1 MASNAAI
8 AKQLLGRKPPPGE
21 HSLLVLGLAGLSASA
36 GVVHLSVVA
45 DHLREGIAFGL
56 FFVALGAFQLGWALA
71 ALLRRRRHLYWVAA
85 AVNTAVILIWVLSRT
100 IGIPAGVPEPVGRAD
115 LFSTLVEAILVTG
128 SLALLRPIG
137 EAVSRKIG
145 RAVLVVSVAAAPLT
159 GLVSTSIAGETHVHH
174 EDLPLTTIIK
184 PLRMITITRFPLTT
198 PSNAASVGMEWRTLD
213 TSLSMSCSA
222 AHRLCSAPT

>member
-174 EDLPLTTIIK
+174 EAT
-184 PLRMITITRFPLTT
+184 
-198 PSNAASVGMEWRTLD
+198 
-213 TSLSMSCSA
+213 A
-222 AHRLCSAPT
+222 AHDHHQATAHDHHHAVPADHTVESGVSRDGVANSGHLAEHVVLGGA